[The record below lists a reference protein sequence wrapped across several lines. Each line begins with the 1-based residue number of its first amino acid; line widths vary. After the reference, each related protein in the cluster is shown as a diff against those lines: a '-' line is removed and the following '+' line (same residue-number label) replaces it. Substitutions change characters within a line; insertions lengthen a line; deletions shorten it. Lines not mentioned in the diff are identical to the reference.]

1 MVIDQ
6 RLDLGVKNK
15 NQDGR
20 QKVRKRWA
28 PPGRIH
34 AKLNTDGA
42 FLNSNEAGIGMV
54 LRDHKGQVIV
64 AACREVTQC
73 QDATDAELMAIEEGI
88 QLGLLWTTLPFF
100 VETDCSEAYELI
112 HKATPNTSIYA
123 FMISVIQELLRE
135 RDIIVSKISRDA
147 NTVSH
152 ELARIGRIK
161 HRSNH
166 MVCGLALGCSPGFRS
181 GL

>member
-28 PPGRIH
+28 PPGRNH

-54 LRDHKGQVIV
+54 LRDHEGQVIV
-64 AACREVTQC
+64 AACREVT
-73 QDATDAELMAIEEGI
+73 
-88 QLGLLWTTLPFF
+88 
-100 VETDCSEAYELI
+100 
-112 HKATPNTSIYA
+112 
-123 FMISVIQELLRE
+123 
-135 RDIIVSKISRDA
+135 
-147 NTVSH
+147 
-152 ELARIGRIK
+152 
-161 HRSNH
+161 
-166 MVCGLALGCSPGFRS
+166 
-181 GL
+181 